1 MDEGKYSERILEL
14 MRVKGI
20 SKSDLADSMGIK
32 KQNVNLLLKTN
43 NVEKLIGISKVLK
56 VSLNDIIGEYKFE
69 PDIKG
74 CIVYQGVV
82 HPINS
87 KKDIEEILKEIK

>member
-14 MRVKGI
+14 MRVRGI
-20 SKSDLADSMGIK
+20 SKSDLADAMGIK

-43 NVEKLIGISKVLK
+43 NVEKLIGVSKVLK
-56 VSLNDIIGEYKFE
+56 VSLNDIIGEYKTE
-69 PDIKG
+69 PDVKG

-87 KKDIEEILKEIK
+87 RKDIEDILKGIQ